1 MALGVE
7 RQRELAGA
15 NAPAHLDWRR
25 ISRSGGRLWL
35 GLNCGSACAKGGIMQ
50 IREILRIKGKLLI
63 TIAPDGMVSDGVSIM
78 SEKDIGSLV
87 VMNQGSMVGML
98 TFREVLQALHKN
110 KGSIQGV
117 RVDAIMVRN
126 PRTISPNVEVDEL
139 RSVMLEHHIR
149 YMPVTDGETLVGVL
163 SFHDVARAVLEEQA
177 FENRMLKGYIKDSP
191 T

>member
-1 MALGVE
+1 
-7 RQRELAGA
+7 
-15 NAPAHLDWRR
+15 
-25 ISRSGGRLWL
+25 
-35 GLNCGSACAKGGIMQ
+35 MQ
-50 IREILRIKGKLLI
+50 LREILRIKGSLLI
-63 TIAPDGMVSDGVSIM
+63 TTTPDAMVSDGVSVM

-87 VMNQGSMVGML
+87 VVNEGRLVGML
-98 TFREVLQALHKN
+98 TFREVLQAVHKN

-117 RVDAIMVRN
+117 RVDAVMVKN
-126 PRTISPNVEVDEL
+126 PRTIAPNVEVDEL

-149 YMPVTDGETLVGVL
+149 YMPVMEGTTLIGVL

>member
-1 MALGVE
+1 
-7 RQRELAGA
+7 
-15 NAPAHLDWRR
+15 
-25 ISRSGGRLWL
+25 
-35 GLNCGSACAKGGIMQ
+35 MQ
-50 IREILRIKGKLLI
+50 LREILKIKGSLLI
-63 TIAPDGMVSDGVSIM
+63 TVAPESMVSDGVSIM

-87 VMNQGSMVGML
+87 VLSQGTLVGML
-98 TFREVLQALHKN
+98 TFREVLQALHQN

-117 RVDAIMVRN
+117 RVDGVMVKH
-126 PRTISPNVEVDEL
+126 PKTIGPDVEVDEL

-149 YMPVTDGETLVGVL
+149 YMPVMEADKLIGVL

>member
-1 MALGVE
+1 M
-7 RQRELAGA
+7 
-15 NAPAHLDWRR
+15 
-25 ISRSGGRLWL
+25 
-35 GLNCGSACAKGGIMQ
+35 GGIMQ
-50 IREILRIKGKLLI
+50 LREILRIKGNLLV

-87 VMNQGSMVGML
+87 VMSQGSMVGML

-126 PRTISPNVEVDEL
+126 PRTIAPNVEVDQL

-149 YMPVTDGETLVGVL
+149 YMPVTEGETLVGLL

>member
-1 MALGVE
+1 MGE
-7 RQRELAGA
+7 
-15 NAPAHLDWRR
+15 
-25 ISRSGGRLWL
+25 
-35 GLNCGSACAKGGIMQ
+35 IMQ
-50 IREILRIKGKLLI
+50 LREILRIKCNLLV
-63 TIAPDGMVSDGVSIM
+63 TIAPDGMVSDGVSLM

-87 VMNQGSMVGML
+87 VMSHGSMVGML
-98 TFREVLQALHKN
+98 TFREVLRALHKK

-117 RVDAIMVRN
+117 RVDEIMVRN
-126 PRTISPNVEVDEL
+126 PRTIAPNVEVDEL

-149 YMPVTDGETLVGVL
+149 YMPVSEGETLVGVL